1 MYLSVQS
8 HHQVIQDVDEFVSS
22 SEQIWI
28 NLALINVWIIVM
40 FFNQLLG
47 YSFWMY
53 SFTAEDPL
61 LSKLFNF

>member
-1 MYLSVQS
+1 MYLSAQS
-8 HHQVIQDVDEFVSS
+8 HLQVFQDVDEFVSS

-47 YSFWMY
+47 YSFWIY
-53 SFTAEDPL
+53 TFLVTNL
-61 LSKLFNF
+61 ISKFL